1 MGTFHETTHP
11 TVISIPFPCCIDP
24 GFATPP
30 KLEIT
35 APASGTRAVAIA
47 KMSGESIERI
57 VLSNPGSG
65 YTESD
70 RIAVMATVD
79 GQPIPW
85 MIQQVGRHFGASYRG
100 WQDSIQRVAGLGRP

>member
-1 MGTFHETTHP
+1 MRTFHET
-11 TVISIPFPCCIDP
+11 IPPQFPP
-24 GFATPP
+24 HAVSLSGFATPP

-35 APASGTRAVAIA
+35 PPASGTRAVAIA

-85 MIQQVGRHFGASYRG
+85 MIQQVGRHCSILYRG
-100 WQDSIQRVAGLGRP
+100 CGDLVDHAID